1 MFLDPKDP
9 LKKKKLLYIC
19 MHACF
24 YACITLLLYI
34 VFVLYVCCV
43 ALYCQNMFGC
53 LFVLLLYTVTVN
65 LYIHVGLL
73 KIANVNVLLLNTAYV
88 HVCCAA
94 LLSTFCFQRLP

>member
-1 MFLDPKDP
+1 
-9 LKKKKLLYIC
+9 

-73 KIANVNVLLLNTAYV
+73 KIANVNVLLLN
-88 HVCCAA
+88 VCIYTNKYSIKQAS
-94 LLSTFCFQRLP
+94 LLLEHFIN